1 MAVVPEDEMVDTL
14 VEWALFLHEEGVEAT
29 MARAESTR
37 DAARKAAEE
46 DRARNLDERGED
58 ANAAETAIDLIRKR

>member
-1 MAVVPEDEMVDTL
+1 MVDQL
-14 VEWALFLHEEGVEAT
+14 VEWAVYLHEEGVDAA
-29 MARAESTR
+29 MVRAVSTR

-58 ANAAETAIDLIRKR
+58 ANASEVAIDLMRKR

>member
-1 MAVVPEDEMVDTL
+1 
-14 VEWALFLHEEGVEAT
+14 

-37 DAARKAAEE
+37 ENARKAAEE

-58 ANAAETAIDLIRKR
+58 ANASEVAIDLMRKRS